1 MDPNCVFN
9 GFNLVCKDMY
19 VAEVVMCIVIVLSL
33 LALMETA
40 ALFNTRHN
48 IGVLTVILG
57 LLVAFL
63 YLVFSMLG
71 AV

>member
-1 MDPNCVFN
+1 MNPNCVFS
-9 GFNLVCKDMY
+9 GFNLVCKDVY
-19 VAEVVMCIVIVLSL
+19 AAEVAMCVVIVLSL

-40 ALFNTRHN
+40 AFFDTRHN
-48 IGVLTVILG
+48 MGVLTVILG

-63 YLVFSMLG
+63 YLALSILG